1 MVNQYT
7 KAKLIS
13 EKNRKEIFYNL
24 INSLLAGSLVFL
36 GSLTSGKLT
45 WEGISFGLVAAFV
58 VAVTKFKDYWAT
70 EKKEY
75 TQKLFK
81 FL

>member
-13 EKNRKEIFYNL
+13 EQNRKEIFYNL
-24 INSLLAGSLVFL
+24 INSGLAGALVFL

-45 WEGISFGLVAAFV
+45 WQGLAFGLIASLI
-58 VAVTKFKDYWAT
+58 VAVTKFKDYWAG

-75 TQKLFK
+75 SQKLFK